1 MSWFGVDCRSLRK
14 YNSSTLMAT
23 PPPPYPQPCP
33 EFHRFGPTGRSL
45 GLSMGSGEVL
55 PDLPA
60 YAGVWEVVRSYPI
73 SLPMLECTWS
83 GPRVVPDHPITRH
96 FQPLGS
102 PHSISLPSPS
112 FSPPGIL
119 WSHMGLGSGWRES
132 IHLVPSSPEETQR
145 ENPTVR
151 RIHGPTSRLYRYYDT
166 LFMTILYYDHS
177 M

>member
-1 MSWFGVDCRSLRK
+1 MSWFGVDCRSLGK

-23 PPPPYPQPCP
+23 PPLLIPNLALN
-33 EFHRFGPTGRSL
+33 SI
-45 GLSMGSGEVL
+45 GLVQLVGLWVS
-55 PDLPA
+55 A
-60 YAGVWEVVRSYPI
+60 WEVVRSYPI

-83 GPRVVPDHPITRH
+83 GPRVVPDHLITRH